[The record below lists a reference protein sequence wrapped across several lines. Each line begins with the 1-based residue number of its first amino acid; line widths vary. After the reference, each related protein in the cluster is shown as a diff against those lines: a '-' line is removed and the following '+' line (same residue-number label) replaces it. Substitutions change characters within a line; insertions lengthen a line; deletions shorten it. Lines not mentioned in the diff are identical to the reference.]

1 MRNNKKTIVL
11 TLDLNGATCRDYFSG
26 ILKFAP
32 RRPQWTFKL
41 VSTLEDLQRE
51 LKTGNG
57 LDGVINAHSSLSIHK
72 ALYRRTALPVV
83 TYPYLLPQPNMTIP
97 NRTYI
102 ADDNASISRLAYNHF
117 KSLGK
122 FRSYA
127 YITPST
133 DTGWSG
139 EREREFVRLVKA
151 DGEDPFVFKPSKS
164 ISPNAD
170 GLRRFLAGLPKP
182 AAVFCAYDV
191 RAQEVVLAA
200 QRERIAIPGEMSVI
214 GVDNDEA
221 ICESTRPRITSVRA
235 DHVGTGL
242 LMAQELDKLMRSR
255 TPPAAKFIRVPA
267 LDVIV
272 RETSTPT
279 APGATYLIQ
288 RALDFIAKNASGHL
302 RVEDVARHLG
312 VSRRLLEYRFA
323 QYESRS
329 IATSIRDAWLAR
341 AKELLSHPTAKATD
355 VARQLGFANPKS
367 FHAIFTRETGVTPG
381 AWKSQTAVSAWRTP
395 R

>member
-1 MRNNKKTIVL
+1 MRNGKQTIVL
-11 TLDLNGATCRDYFSG
+11 ALDLNGATCRDYLSG

-32 RRPQWTFKL
+32 KRPNWTLKFAFTEQDLLKEL
-41 VSTLEDLQRE
+41 STDE
-51 LKTGNG
+51 KPN
-57 LDGVINAHSSLSIHK
+57 GVINAHPTRSILQ
-72 ALYRRTALPVV
+72 ALNRHRTLPVV
-83 TYPYLLPQPNMTIP
+83 TCPYLQAPSRMATP

-102 ADDNASISRLAYNHF
+102 TDDNASIARIAYGHF

-127 YITPST
+127 YVPPLP
-133 DTGWSG
+133 DTGWSN
-139 EREREFVRLVKA
+139 EREREFVRLAKA
-151 DGEDPFVFKPSKS
+151 DGETPFVYRPSKT
-164 ISPNAD
+164 ALTD
-170 GLRRFLAGLPKP
+170 LDALKAFLVGLPKP

-255 TPPAAKFIRVPA
+255 TPPAAKSIRIPA

-288 RALDFIAKNASGHL
+288 RALDFIGKNASGRL

-341 AKELLSHPTAKATD
+341 AKELLSRPTAKATN
-355 VARQLGFANPKS
+355 VAHQLGFANPKS

-381 AWKSQTAVSAWRTP
+381 AWKNASRLSPVTR
-395 R
+395 

>member
-1 MRNNKKTIVL
+1 MRNDKKTIVL
-11 TLDLNGATCRDYFSG
+11 ALDLNGATCRDYLSG

-32 RRPQWTFKL
+32 KRPLWTFKFAFNEQDIL
-41 VSTLEDLQRE
+41 RE
-51 LKTGNG
+51 LEADEGP
-57 LDGVINAHSSLSIHK
+57 DGVINQLPTNSCLYALNRHLDLPAVSSPC
-72 ALYRRTALPVV
+72 LP
-83 TYPYLLPQPNMTIP
+83 NEKRMFIP

-102 ADDNASISRLAYNHF
+102 TDDNASISRLAYNHF

-288 RALDFIAKNASGHL
+288 RALDFIAKNASGRL

-323 QYESRS
+323 QYESKS
-329 IATSIRDAWLAR
+329 IAASIRDAWLAR
-341 AKELLSHPTAKATD
+341 AKELLSRPTAKATN

-381 AWKSQTAVSAWRTP
+381 AWKNASRRSPVTR
-395 R
+395 